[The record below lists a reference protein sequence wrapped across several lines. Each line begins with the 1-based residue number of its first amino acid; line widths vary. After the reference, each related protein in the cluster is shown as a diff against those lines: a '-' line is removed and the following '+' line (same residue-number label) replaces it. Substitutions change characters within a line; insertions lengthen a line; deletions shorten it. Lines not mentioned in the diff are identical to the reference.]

1 MEKIVLKGI
10 TWGHSRGYTPLQAY
24 AQRFTERNPKVE
36 IQWKKRTLQE
46 FADYPIEK
54 LTESYDLMIIDHPWV
69 GCAAATE
76 CVLPLDQYLPKE
88 FLDDQLQ
95 NSVGHSHESYFYG
108 GHQWALAIDA
118 ATPVASYR
126 ADLLAAND
134 TSVPQN
140 WDDVIELAK
149 KGKVAVPAIPIDILM
164 NFYLFCIA
172 HGKEPFASEEEVI
185 DAATGIA
192 ALQTMRELYVRLDD
206 NCFTKNPIGIA
217 ELISSTDDKWY
228 CPFAYGYSNYQRKGY
243 AQHLLTYTGLVT
255 YNGKR
260 LRSTLGGTG
269 IAVSA
274 FSKNR
279 DLALQFAKE
288 IVSPL
293 CQQTFY
299 VEHGGQPG
307 HRSAWLSDHS
317 NILTNNYLSSTLQ
330 TLDES
335 YIRPRYN
342 GYLHFQ
348 DEAGTPIQHY
358 LKHGGNEKN
367 VLLTINKIYHQS
379 LHATGKIGTYE

>member
-24 AQRFTERNPKVE
+24 AQRFTETNPQVE
-36 IQWKKRTLQE
+36 VQWKKRTLQE
-46 FADYPIEK
+46 FADFPIEK
-54 LTESYDLMIIDHPWV
+54 LTESYDLLIIDHPWV

-95 NSVGHSHESYFYG
+95 HSVGHSYESSFYG

-126 ADLLAAND
+126 ADLLAVNN

-164 NFYLFCIA
+164 NFYLFCMA

-192 ALQTMRELYVRLDD
+192 ALQTMRELYVRIDD
-206 NCFTKNPIGIA
+206 SCFTKNPIGIA
-217 ELISSTDDKWY
+217 ELMSSTDDKWY

-279 DLALQFAKE
+279 NLALQFAKE

-307 HRSAWLSDHS
+307 HRTAWLSDHA
-317 NILTNNYLSSTLQ
+317 NILTNNYFSSTLP

-379 LHATGKIGTYE
+379 LHASGKIATYE